1 MSQPSNGWLTKV
13 DVPDCMSSKATLIW
27 EPVVVNGGLL
37 SRPLV
42 AVG

>member
-1 MSQPSNGWLTKV
+1 MNQPSHGWLTKV
-13 DVPDCMSSKATLIW
+13 GVPDCMSSKATLIW